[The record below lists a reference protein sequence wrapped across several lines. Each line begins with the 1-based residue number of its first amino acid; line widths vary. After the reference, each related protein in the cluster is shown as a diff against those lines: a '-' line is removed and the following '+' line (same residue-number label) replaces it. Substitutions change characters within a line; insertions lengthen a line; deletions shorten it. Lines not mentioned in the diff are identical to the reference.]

1 MNMPNDMEKM
11 KKLLEA
17 KKAKRKFLEEE
28 SKVGTGWVE
37 KANKN
42 KGNGPT
48 NTKKLSQ

>member
-1 MNMPNDMEKM
+1 MPNDMEKM

-17 KKAKRKFLEEE
+17 KKNKTKFLAEER
-28 SKVGTGWVE
+28 KVGTGWVE

-48 NTKKLSQ
+48 RTKKISQ